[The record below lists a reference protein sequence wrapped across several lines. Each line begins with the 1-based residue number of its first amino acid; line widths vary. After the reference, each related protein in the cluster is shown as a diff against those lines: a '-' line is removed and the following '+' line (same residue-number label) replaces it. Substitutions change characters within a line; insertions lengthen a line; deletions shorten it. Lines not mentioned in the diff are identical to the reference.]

1 MFPCRI
7 LRLNSRSPELCKGT
21 HAVPNCNHLKFF
33 KISFRIP
40 KIPPIQPT
48 SFGQFIRKLRL
59 ERQLQQRDLAKLI
72 DASVQSIRN
81 WEADRFLPG
90 KESMA
95 KLASFFQIDMK
106 YLMNFDTWTNEHL
119 LFFLQFNPPFLS
131 SRLRFEMEFGRASLS
146 SHQD

>member
-1 MFPCRI
+1 MPTR
-7 LRLNSRSPELCKGT
+7 
-21 HAVPNCNHLKFF
+21 AVPNCKHLKFF
-33 KISFRIP
+33 KINFRIP
-40 KIPPIQPT
+40 KKPPIQPT
-48 SFGQFIRKLRL
+48 SFGQFLKKLRR

-106 YLMNFDTWTNEHL
+106 YLMNFDT
-119 LFFLQFNPPFLS
+119 
-131 SRLRFEMEFGRASLS
+131 
-146 SHQD
+146 